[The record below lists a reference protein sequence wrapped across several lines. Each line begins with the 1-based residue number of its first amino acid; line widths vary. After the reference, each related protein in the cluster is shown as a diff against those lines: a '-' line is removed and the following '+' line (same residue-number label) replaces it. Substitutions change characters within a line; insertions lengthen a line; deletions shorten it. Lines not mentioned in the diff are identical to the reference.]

1 MRAHLIDS
9 AGASSVELDR
19 TGLEELRAR
28 TQFYWLDLHGP
39 SPADVELVGEVFGF
53 HPLAVEDAVNF
64 GQRPKLEDFDDV
76 VFLVLYGESPDE
88 DNLVEVHCFYSERFI
103 VTVRRDD
110 CPAFAQARERHVR
123 KPHELADPALVLYR
137 LMDGLTDSFFP
148 LLADFDDLIDA
159 LEDAIAVRP
168 DDEQLRRVFLLK
180 RKLVTLRKVIAPQR
194 DLAAGLAGGM
204 SQLPGSTP
212 EAERSFRDVY
222 DHLIRLTDQLDSY
235 RDLVTGVMD
244 VYLSTVSNRLNQV
257 MKQLAAVAT
266 IFLPLT
272 FVTGYFGQNF
282 GWLVRHIG
290 GEAAFFVF
298 GLAAQVAVLLGFV
311 VFFRRK
317 GWL

>member
-1 MRAHLIDS
+1 VRAHLIDAS
-9 AGASSVELDR
+9 GASPVELDR
-19 TGLEELRAR
+19 GRLEELRDR
-28 TQFYWLDLHGP
+28 EGFYWLDLHGP
-39 SPADVELVGEVFGF
+39 APAEVELLGEIYGF

-76 VFLVLYGESPDE
+76 VFLVLYGEAPDE
-88 DNLVEVHCFYSERFI
+88 DNLVEVHCFCSERFL

-110 CPAFAQARERHVR
+110 CPAFAQARERQAR
-123 KPHELADPALVLYR
+123 RPEDLSEPALVLYR
-137 LMDGLTDSFFP
+137 VIDGLTDSFFP

-168 DDEQLRRVFLLK
+168 DDEQLRRIFVLK
-180 RKLVTLRKVIAPQR
+180 RRLVALRKVIAPQR
-194 DLAAGLAGGM
+194 DLAAGLASGM

-212 EAERSFRDVY
+212 ETERSFRDVY

-244 VYLSTVSNRLNQV
+244 IYLSTVSNRLNVV

-298 GLAAQVAVLLGFV
+298 GLAAQAIVLVGFV

-317 GWL
+317 DWL